1 MQLVFTGF
9 FCRKRA
15 GRLALVIALLLF
27 IPFLSRAQKYN
38 FSHYDLENGLIQSQ
52 VNNLCLDNQH
62 RLWIATY
69 GGACRY
75 DGKEFIPYARQN
87 GMPGNFVNTV
97 FVDKTDNVWF
107 GTNSGLSR
115 LTNGKVTTLKLPENI
130 GIGRVRSVVQD
141 SAGTIWTIIN
151 SRLFKVNGNT
161 VSETLVRDTTNI
173 KGTLSCLFV
182 HRSGRVMASIY
193 RRGLYCLNHGKW
205 IKIAAYPA
213 ADQDLYVLKITAD
226 RNDPNKLYLLT
237 YTGIYTIIDNKL
249 DKFEPKVLATTKD
262 YLLSMAQDN
271 DNCFWLGTTNGVYY
285 LRGDKLIHFGS
296 RNGLTDNAVTDVYH
310 DIDNNLWFATQGN
323 GLFKYEGNHIITL
336 DKSQG
341 MPDNEVVMA
350 LTKDKNGGVIMGI
363 DGAGLVRFSGN
374 KLSPLK
380 IPGKDQQLQR
390 VICLY
395 KDSKGLIWIGT
406 HAGLW
411 SYDSKTFKSVG
422 GLDKYSI
429 NSITEDDSGTLWVSA
444 HNKVF
449 YIENNKAGELKSF
462 MGLASSVISAGRDS
476 VMIGTDDGITLV
488 ANKHIEKDFI
498 IDAVKTSVVFCMLQ
512 YKDMIVIGTDDRGI
526 FTWNRASG
534 EVKNYGLKEGLNSTA
549 VYSLAADDNG
559 VIWAGTGRGV
569 NRLLFNKNTD
579 QFIVSNSGGSKTLI
593 FEANQNAALF
603 ADHKIWIGTT
613 RGAILYDPNSVGMP
627 SAPPHVMIQSARVV
641 PQIPSNSWE
650 NSTVITSGQKLSHS
664 ENHLAIS
671 FMGVNLNDPTGI
683 SYRYK
688 LKGLDSGYSAPVKNN
703 VVDYPSLP
711 PGTYTFQVKA
721 EASDGTPS
729 ANTASFTF
737 TIAPAF
743 YQTLWFRIAGVVFF
757 VLLGIMLQNSRYRT
771 KVKRQKAIEVARHEE
786 SQKIRQQTAEDF
798 HDELGNKLTRITV
811 LSEILDTKLNG
822 SHANEKK
829 LLEQIRQNAA
839 SLYNGTKDVLWA
851 LNPQSDNLYEILT
864 HIKDFGNE
872 LFTDTDIDFEFNGVE
887 ESLNEIKLPMEYS
900 RNIPMIFKE
909 LLNNILKH
917 AHANQV
923 SLTLSDIDKTGIHL
937 TLKDNG
943 CGFEQEAA
951 RKGQGINNV
960 ITRIKRIGGEMDIN
974 SSRGHGTTVDLK
986 IKINQA
992 VVN

>member
-1 MQLVFTGF
+1 MRLVFTEF
-9 FCRKRA
+9 FLSKSA
-15 GRLALVIALLLF
+15 KSFMPALALLLSL
-27 IPFLSRAQKYN
+27 PLLSHAQKYN
-38 FSHYDLENGLIQSQ
+38 FSHYDIEGGLIQSQ
-52 VNNLCLDNQH
+52 VNNLCLDNEH

-75 DGKEFIPYARQN
+75 DGKEFVPWARQN

-97 FVDKTDNVWF
+97 FVDKSDNVWF
-107 GTNSGLSR
+107 GTQSGLSR
-115 LTNGKVTTLKLPENI
+115 LTKGKITTLKLPADI
-130 GIGRVRSVVQD
+130 GVGRVRNVVQD
-141 SAGTIWTIIN
+141 SSGTVWAIIN
-151 SRLFKVNGNT
+151 SRLFKVKGNT
-161 VSETLVRDTTNI
+161 VSETWVGDTI
-173 KGTLSCLFV
+173 RGTLSCLFI
-182 HRSGRVMASIY
+182 HRSGRLMAALYRKGIY
-193 RRGLYCLNHGKW
+193 VLNHGTW
-205 IKIAAYPA
+205 IKITGFKA
-213 ADQDLYVLKITAD
+213 ADKDLYVLKIIAD
-226 RNDPNKLYLLT
+226 RNDPNKLFLLT

-249 DKFEPKVLATTKD
+249 GAFEPKITASIKD
-262 YLLSMAQDN
+262 YLLSMTQDN

-285 LRGDKLIHFGS
+285 LKNEQLIHFGS

-310 DIDNNLWFATQGN
+310 DIDNNLWFATQGD
-323 GLFKYEGNHIITL
+323 GLFRYEGNHIITL

-363 DGAGLVRFSGN
+363 DGAGLISFSGN
-374 KLSPLK
+374 KLSPMK

-395 KDSKGLIWIGT
+395 KDSKGIIWIGT

-411 SYDSKTFKSVG
+411 NYDGKSFKQIEQLSPYAVNG
-422 GLDKYSI
+422 
-429 NSITEDDSGTLWVSA
+429 ITEDSNGTLWVTA
-444 HNKVF
+444 HDHCF
-449 YIENNKAGELKSF
+449 YIENNKVTELKPF
-462 MGLASSVISAGRDS
+462 TGFASSVITAGRDS
-476 VMIGTDDGITLV
+476 VMIGTDDGIMLV

-512 YKDMIVIGTDDRGI
+512 YRDMIVIGTDDRGI
-526 FTWNRASG
+526 FTWNRGTG

-569 NRLLFNKNTD
+569 NRLLFNKNSN
-579 QFIVSNSGGSKTLI
+579 QFFVSNSGGSKTLI

-613 RGAILYDPNSVGMP
+613 RGVILYDPNSIGV
-627 SAPPHVMIQSARVV
+627 SVAPPHVIIESARVV

-650 NSTVITSGQKLSHS
+650 NSTVIANGQKLSHS
-664 ENHLAIS
+664 DNHLAIS
-671 FMGVNLNDPTGI
+671 FLGVYLNDPNGI

-688 LKGLDSGYSAPVKNN
+688 LKGLDSGFSAPVKNN

-711 PGTYTFQVKA
+711 PGTYTFLVKA
-721 EASDGTPS
+721 EAADGTPS
-729 ANTASFTF
+729 ANTASFSFIIT
-737 TIAPAF
+737 PPF
-743 YQTLWFRIAGVVFF
+743 YQTVWFRIAGVIFF
-757 VLLGIMLQNSRYRT
+757 ILLGIMLQNSRYRT
-771 KVKRQKAIEVARHEE
+771 KLKRQKVIDAARQEE

-822 SHANEKK
+822 QHADQKK

-851 LNPQSDNLYEILT
+851 LNPQSDNLYEILN
-864 HIKDFGNE
+864 HIKDFGDE
-872 LFTDTDIDFEFNGVE
+872 LFTDTAIAFEFNGID
-887 ESLNEIKLPMEYS
+887 ESLSMIRLPMEYS

-917 AHANQV
+917 AHADHV
-923 SLTLSDIDKTGIHL
+923 TLSLDDMDKSSIRL

-943 CGFEQEAA
+943 CGFEQAEA
-951 RKGQGINNV
+951 RRGQGINNV
-960 ITRIKRIGGEMDIN
+960 LTRIKRVGGEMRIR
-974 SSRGHGTTVDLK
+974 SGKGQGTEVDLK

-992 VVN
+992 VIN

>member
-1 MQLVFTGF
+1 MPVL
-9 FCRKRA
+9 
-15 GRLALVIALLLF
+15 ALLLF
-27 IPFLSRAQKYN
+27 IPLLTHAQKYN

-52 VNNLCLDNQH
+52 VNDLCLDNEH
-62 RLWIATY
+62 RLWVATF

-75 DGKEFIPYARQN
+75 DGREFVPWARQN

-97 FVDKTDNVWF
+97 FVDKSDNVWF
-107 GTNSGLSR
+107 GTQSGLSR
-115 LTNGKVTTLKLPENI
+115 LTNGKITTLKLPADI
-130 GIGRVRSVVQD
+130 GIGRVRNVVQD
-141 SAGTIWTIIN
+141 SSGTIWAIIN
-151 SRLFKVNGNT
+151 SRLFKVTGNS
-161 VSETLVRDTTNI
+161 VSETLIRDTI
-173 KGTLSCLFV
+173 SMKGTLSCLFI
-182 HRSGRVMASIY
+182 HRSGRIMAALY
-193 RRGLYCLNHGKW
+193 RRGIYCLNHGRW
-205 IKIAAYPA
+205 IKIVGFPA
-213 ADQDLYVLKITAD
+213 ANQDLYVLKIIAD

-249 DKFEPKVLATTKD
+249 GTFEPKVTASIKD
-262 YLLSMAQDN
+262 YLLSMTQDN

-285 LRGDKLIHFGS
+285 LKNGRLIHFGS

-323 GLFKYEGNHIITL
+323 GLFRYEGNHIITL

-363 DGAGLVRFSGN
+363 DGAGLISFSGN
-374 KLSPLK
+374 KLSPMK

-411 SYDSKTFKSVG
+411 SYNGKTFRPVEELG
-422 GLDKYSI
+422 KYAV
-429 NSITEDDSGTLWVSA
+429 NGITEDSNGTLWVSA
-444 HNKVF
+444 HDKCF
-449 YIENNKAGELKSF
+449 YIENNKATELSSF
-462 MGLASSVISAGRDS
+462 TGLASSVIAAGRDS

-488 ANKHIEKDFI
+488 ANKHIERDFI

-512 YKDMIVIGTDDRGI
+512 YRNMIVIGTDDRGI
-526 FTWNRASG
+526 FTWNRATG

-569 NRLLFNKNTD
+569 NRLLFNQNTD
-579 QFIVSNSGGSKTLI
+579 QFFVSNSGGSKTLI

-613 RGAILYDPNSVGMP
+613 RGAILYDPNSIGIP
-627 SAPPHVMIQSARVV
+627 AAPPHVMIQSARIV
-641 PQIPSNSWE
+641 PQVPSNSWE
-650 NSTVITSGQKLSHS
+650 NGALIANGQTLSHGD
-664 ENHLAIS
+664 NHLAIS
-671 FMGVNLNDPTGI
+671 FLGVYLNDPNGI
-683 SYRYK
+683 SYRYR
-688 LKGLDSGYSAPVKNN
+688 LKGLDSGFSAPVKNSG
-703 VVDYPSLP
+703 VDYPSLP
-711 PGTYTFQVKA
+711 PGSYTFLVKA
-721 EASDGTPS
+721 EAADGTPS
-729 ANTASFTF
+729 ANTASFAF
-737 TIAPAF
+737 TITPAF
-743 YQTLWFRIAGVVFF
+743 YQTLWFRIAGVV
-757 VLLGIMLQNSRYRT
+757 LLIFMGITLQNSRYRA
-771 KVKRQKAIEVARHEE
+771 KQKRQKAIEAARHEE

-811 LSEILDTKLNG
+811 LTEILDTKLNG
-822 SHANEKK
+822 VHGDQKK

-872 LFTDTDIDFEFNGVE
+872 LFTDTAISFEFNGID
-887 ESLNEIKLPMEYS
+887 ESLSYIRLPMEYS

-909 LLNNILKH
+909 LLNNVLKH
-917 AHANQV
+917 AHADHV
-923 SLTLSDIDKTGIHL
+923 TLSLNNIDRSSIHL

-943 CGFEQEAA
+943 CGFEQAEA

-960 ITRIKRIGGEMDIN
+960 NTRIKRIGGEMQ
-974 SSRGHGTTVDLK
+974 
-986 IKINQA
+986 IK
-992 VVN
+992 